1 MILFKYILKAHFL
14 PFLFSVFILIS
25 IFLLQFFMRYAERL
39 IGKGLSVI
47 IIAKLIVYNLAW
59 MVVLVVPMA
68 VLVSTLMAFG
78 SMAQSNEIAIMK
90 ATGISLYKMLIPPLF
105 ASIIVAVLLIQ
116 FNNNVY
122 PNANHEARVLGQDIS
137 RKKPTLSLVPGVFS
151 QDVPPYSILVRD
163 IDNLKDELYRVTIY
177 DNSDFQN
184 PNIITAKKAK
194 LYFSKSQDKLIMDL
208 WDGEIHT
215 SNINSNRTYRRII
228 YSKHKIIMNSED
240 FSFKESSSKDLSRG
254 DREMSASNMMQIV
267 DSLDVLKNQYLKELQ
282 SKITKSISIGNQAS
296 SMQNKDHLALNQ
308 IYRIVEDKITNA
320 KYSVNASLSRIIYN
334 TKTSN
339 KYWVEIHKKYALP
352 VACIIFILIGA
363 PLGMMTRKGGFGVAA
378 GISLIF
384 FLIYWSFLIGGEK
397 LADRGMLSPF
407 WGMWSAN
414 IVLGIFG
421 IWLVI
426 KSAKETVTLDFSFF
440 NKFIPKSWRQMRED
454 DQVN

>member
-1 MILFKYILKAHFL
+1 
-14 PFLFSVFILIS
+14 
-25 IFLLQFFMRYAERL
+25 
-39 IGKGLSVI
+39 
-47 IIAKLIVYNLAW
+47 
-59 MVVLVVPMA
+59 
-68 VLVSTLMAFG
+68 
-78 SMAQSNEIAIMK
+78 
-90 ATGISLYKMLIPPLF
+90 
-105 ASIIVAVLLIQ
+105 
-116 FNNNVY
+116 
-122 PNANHEARVLGQDIS
+122 
-137 RKKPTLSLVPGVFS
+137 
-151 QDVPPYSILVRD
+151 
-163 IDNLKDELYRVTIY
+163 
-177 DNSDFQN
+177 
-184 PNIITAKKAK
+184 
-194 LYFSKSQDKLIMDL
+194 
-208 WDGEIHT
+208 
-215 SNINSNRTYRRII
+215 
-228 YSKHKIIMNSED
+228 
-240 FSFKESSSKDLSRG
+240 
-254 DREMSASNMMQIV
+254 MSASDMMQIV
-267 DSLDVLKNQYLKELQ
+267 DSLEILKNQYLKELQ
-282 SKITKSISIGNQAS
+282 SKITKSISIGNQTS
-296 SMQNKDHLALNQ
+296 SMQNKNHLALNQ

-352 VACIIFILIGA
+352 IACIIFIFIGA

-440 NKFIPKSWRQMRED
+440 NKFIPKSWRQVKEN